1 MGENGEDKYYYNNYN
16 YNKSHNQLDSH
27 VNMATVSLVTGLIAI
42 PLCFVMNI
50 GIVLG
55 GVAIVLGI
63 LSRGSEKKFLPQ
75 AKRGII
81 YGTIGIVL
89 GYVVFVSSIHTVLTD
104 PTYRQ
109 QLNQISQQMNGQSF
123 DDMLK
128 ELGIS
133 SDTSQ

>member
-1 MGENGEDKYYYNNYN
+1 MADNGDDKYYYNNYN

-27 VNMATVSLVTGLIAI
+27 VNMATVALITGLIAI

-55 GVAIVLGI
+55 GVAVVLGI
-63 LSRGSEKKFLPQ
+63 LSKGSEKKLLPQ

-89 GYVVFVSSIHTVLTD
+89 GYIVFVSSMHTILTD

-109 QLNQISQQMNGQSF
+109 QLNQMSEQMNGQSF
-123 DDMLK
+123 DDLLK
-128 ELGIS
+128 ELGL
-133 SDTSQ
+133 SDL

>member
-1 MGENGEDKYYYNNYN
+1 MGDNGDDKYYYNNYN

-27 VNMATVSLVTGLIAI
+27 VNMATVALVTGLIAI

-55 GVAIVLGI
+55 GVAVILGI
-63 LSRGSEKKFLPQ
+63 LSKGSEKKLLPQ

-89 GYVVFVSSIHTVLTD
+89 GYIVFVSSMHTILTD

-109 QLNQISQQMNGQSF
+109 QLNQMSEQMNGQSF
-123 DDMLK
+123 DDLLK
-128 ELGIS
+128 ELGL
-133 SDTSQ
+133 SDL

>member
-1 MGENGEDKYYYNNYN
+1 MGDNGDDKYYYNNYN

-27 VNMATVSLVTGLIAI
+27 VNMATVALVTGLIAI

-55 GVAIVLGI
+55 GVAVVLGI
-63 LSRGSEKKFLPQ
+63 LSKGLEKKLLPQ

-89 GYVVFVSSIHTVLTD
+89 GYIVFVSSMHTILTD

-109 QLNQISQQMNGQSF
+109 QLNQMSEQMNGQSF
-123 DDMLK
+123 DDLLK
-128 ELGIS
+128 ELGL
-133 SDTSQ
+133 SDL

>member
-1 MGENGEDKYYYNNYN
+1 MSDNGDDKYYYNNYN

-27 VNMATVSLVTGLIAI
+27 VNMATVALVTGLIAI

-55 GVAIVLGI
+55 GVAVVLGI
-63 LSRGSEKKFLPQ
+63 LSKGAEKKLLPQ

-89 GYVVFVSSIHTVLTD
+89 GYIVFVSSMHTILTD

-109 QLNQISQQMNGQSF
+109 QLNQMSEQMNGQSF
-123 DDMLK
+123 DDLLK
-128 ELGIS
+128 ELGL
-133 SDTSQ
+133 SDL

>member
-1 MGENGEDKYYYNNYN
+1 MGDNGDDKYYYNNYN

-27 VNMATVSLVTGLIAI
+27 VNMATVALVTGLIAI

-55 GVAIVLGI
+55 GVAVVLGI
-63 LSRGSEKKFLPQ
+63 LSKGSEKKLLPQ

-89 GYVVFVSSIHTVLTD
+89 GYIVFVSSMHTILTD

-109 QLNQISQQMNGQSF
+109 QLNQMSEQMNGQSF
-123 DDMLK
+123 DDLLK
-128 ELGIS
+128 ELGL
-133 SDTSQ
+133 SDL

>member
-1 MGENGEDKYYYNNYN
+1 MGDNGDDKYYYNNYN

-27 VNMATVSLVTGLIAI
+27 VNMATVALITGLIAI

-55 GVAIVLGI
+55 GVAVVLGI
-63 LSRGSEKKFLPQ
+63 LSKGSEKKLLPQ

-89 GYVVFVSSIHTVLTD
+89 GYIVFVSSMHTILTD
-104 PTYRQ
+104 PTYRE
-109 QLNQISQQMNGQSF
+109 QLNQMSEQMNGQSF
-123 DDMLK
+123 DDLLK
-128 ELGIS
+128 ELGL
-133 SDTSQ
+133 SDL

>member
-1 MGENGEDKYYYNNYN
+1 MGDNGDDKYYYNNYN
-16 YNKSHNQLDSH
+16 YNKSHNQLDGH
-27 VNMATVSLVTGLIAI
+27 VNMATVALITGLIAI

-55 GVAIVLGI
+55 GVAVVLGI
-63 LSRGSEKKFLPQ
+63 LSKGSEKKLLPQ

-89 GYVVFVSSIHTVLTD
+89 GYIVFVSSMHTILTD

-109 QLNQISQQMNGQSF
+109 QLNQMSEQMNGQSF
-123 DDMLK
+123 DDLLK
-128 ELGIS
+128 ELGL
-133 SDTSQ
+133 SDL

>member
-1 MGENGEDKYYYNNYN
+1 MGDNGDDKYYYNNYN

-27 VNMATVSLVTGLIAI
+27 VNMATVALITGLIAI

-55 GVAIVLGI
+55 GVAVVLGI
-63 LSRGSEKKFLPQ
+63 LSKGSEKKLLPQ

-89 GYVVFVSSIHTVLTD
+89 GYIVFVSSMHTILTD

-109 QLNQISQQMNGQSF
+109 QLNQMSEQMNGQSF
-123 DDMLK
+123 DDLLK
-128 ELGIS
+128 ELGL
-133 SDTSQ
+133 SDL